1 MMSASYHLSFIARNH
16 SMIHSRNSRKDFL
29 MIVPSRIMVV
39 MFMVSI
45 ITTVESLS
53 FPVHTVS
60 SSPFKFLSSTISA
73 MDTLNYNVL
82 GRTRRWKKQTNLN
95 QETRIHIAHYTPRY
109 FNRIRRS
116 YQLDDE
122 GSSGGGTRA
131 NSDSDKIT
139 HNSSSDSDHHITP
152 SVENQV
158 SSSSTSYGTNVVHGM
173 DAKSIQTKQH
183 VADINESYTITDA
196 VSTQKYDMGHRKDTA
211 TSKSKEQIDV
221 DEKGNPTKSHK
232 VPSEEQKTEPGE
244 NGITVA
250 EIVVISIISVILSS
264 SIFASNLLV
273 MIPFSRC
280 TRIRTP
286 SNYLLL
292 TLSISDFI
300 IGIIVIPVVTTT
312 TILRYAT
319 CIFSF
324 FKYRLFILICVITDF
339 KYMSLLS

>member
-1 MMSASYHLSFIARNH
+1 MMSAASYHLSFIAQNH
-16 SMIHSRNSRKDFL
+16 SMIHSRNSRKNFL
-29 MIVPSRIMVV
+29 MIASSRIMVV
-39 MFMVSI
+39 IFMMSI

-95 QETRIHIAHYTPRY
+95 QESRIHIAHYTQPSLIRV
-109 FNRIRRS
+109 RRS
-116 YQLDDE
+116 YQQTIDNE
-122 GSSGGGTRA
+122 GGGTRK
-131 NSDSDKIT
+131 NSDSDKIN
-139 HNSSSDSDHHITP
+139 HNKSSDSDHHITP
-152 SVENQV
+152 SVEHHL
-158 SSSSTSYGTNVVHGM
+158 SSSSTLYGTNVAHEMVT
-173 DAKSIQTKQH
+173 KNIQTEEH
-183 VADINESYTITDA
+183 VADINGSYTITDSMA
-196 VSTQKYDMGHRKDTA
+196 RNSTQKYVKEQRKDSS
-211 TSKSKEQIDV
+211 TSKSREPIDV
-221 DEKGNPTKSHK
+221 DEKTNPTQSHK
-232 VPSEEQKTEPGE
+232 LPREEQKTKPGE

-300 IGIIVIPVVTTT
+300 IGIIVIPVVTIT

-319 CIFSF
+319 CNFSF
-324 FKYRLFILICVITDF
+324 FKHILFNHFEI
-339 KYMSLLS
+339 

>member
-1 MMSASYHLSFIARNH
+1 MMMSAASYHLSFIAQNH
-16 SMIHSRNSRKDFL
+16 SMIHSRNSRKNFL
-29 MIVPSRIMVV
+29 MIASSRIMVV
-39 MFMVSI
+39 IFMMSI

-95 QETRIHIAHYTPRY
+95 QESRIHIAHYTQPSLLRV
-109 FNRIRRS
+109 RRS
-116 YQLDDE
+116 YQQTIDNE
-122 GSSGGGTRA
+122 GGGTRA
-131 NSDSDKIT
+131 NSDSDKIN
-139 HNSSSDSDHHITP
+139 HNNSSDSDHHITP
-152 SVENQV
+152 SVEHQL
-158 SSSSTSYGTNVVHGM
+158 SSSSTSEGTNVVHEM
-173 DAKSIQTKQH
+173 VTKNIQTEQH
-183 VADINESYTITDA
+183 VADINDSYTITDSMA
-196 VSTQKYDMGHRKDTA
+196 RNSTPKYVKEHRKHST
-211 TSKSKEQIDV
+211 KSREQIDV
-221 DEKGNPTKSHK
+221 DEKTNPTQSHK
-232 VPSEEQKTEPGE
+232 LSREEQKTKPGE

-300 IGIIVIPVVTTT
+300 IGIIVIPVVTIT

-319 CIFSF
+319 FLSLNTSF
-324 FKYRLFILICVITDF
+324 LTTKIHMCVITDF
-339 KYMSLLS
+339 